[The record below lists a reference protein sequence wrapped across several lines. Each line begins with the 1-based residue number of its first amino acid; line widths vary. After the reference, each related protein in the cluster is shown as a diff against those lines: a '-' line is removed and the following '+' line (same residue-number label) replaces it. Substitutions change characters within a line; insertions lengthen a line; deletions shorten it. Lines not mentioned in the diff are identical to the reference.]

1 MAITYHAGRRIQ
13 ATSTDFAGTPAVSG
27 GWKELGRTTLGSAG
41 DIIDIASLP
50 NKRYYMVLENIL
62 GNSAEVSPEITF
74 NGDTGANYPIRRS
87 NNGGTDWTSTTYNY
101 MYNAYGGTISDRFIV
116 GYIANQSDKEKLYQ
130 HHQCINVNR
139 SNAGTAPDRNELAA
153 KWVNTSSSID
163 QITVTNSSSGSFD
176 TGAEVVVLGWDPA
189 DTHTTNFWE
198 ELATVDVSTGT
209 SINSGNFTAKKY
221 LWVQFYL
228 DASAI
233 SFDWQFNSSTDT
245 QTSTYSGRHQNNGIG
260 ASGQNSDY
268 TQINKNVMAENFG
281 LNASPHFGNM
291 FIVNN
296 ASNEKLVTG
305 HLVNQNTAGAGNLP
319 NRAEFAYKWA
329 NTTNQINNITMLN
342 SVNVSRFIMK
352 VWGSD

>member
-1 MAITYHAGRRIQ
+1 MTKVTINVFDQDVVSVNGNTPESTVVTSRRWNGY
-13 ATSTDFAGTPAVSG
+13 F
-27 GWKELGRTTLGSAG
+27 
-41 DIIDIASLP
+41 
-50 NKRYYMVLENIL
+50 NI
-62 GNSAEVSPEITF
+62 
-74 NGDTGANYPIRRS
+74 
-87 NNGGTDWTSTTYNY
+87 GTDANLDEYYFTRYFPKSGTY
-101 MYNAYGGTISDRFIV
+101 RF
-116 GYIANQSDKEKLYQ
+116 KLGHRVNNLDGILEMGVNKSEDTKNNTNIFSGLDLYASPQ
-130 HHQCINVNR
+130 VNLSESFATVKVARGFNNINFKIN
-139 SNAGTAPDRNELAA
+139 G
-153 KWVNTSSSID
+153 K
-163 QITVTNSSSGSFD
+163 NSSSSNYDLYWYICEFD
-176 TGAEVVVLGWDPA
+176 LINEHPVL
-189 DTHTTNFWE
+189 E
-198 ELATVDVSTGT
+198 EATASPRNGMELLASVDVTTGT
-209 SINSGNFTAKKY
+209 TISTGNFTAKK
-221 LWVQFYL
+221 LLCVEFYL

-305 HLVNQNTAGAGNLP
+305 HLVNQNTAGAGNSP

-352 VWGSD
+352 VWGMD